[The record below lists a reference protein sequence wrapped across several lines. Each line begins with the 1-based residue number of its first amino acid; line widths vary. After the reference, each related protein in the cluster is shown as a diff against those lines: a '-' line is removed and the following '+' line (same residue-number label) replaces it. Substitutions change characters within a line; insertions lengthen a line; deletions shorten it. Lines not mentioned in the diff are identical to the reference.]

1 MILLWPA
8 IALVA
13 VSFPIGIL
21 IGVTGIGGAA
31 LMTPFLI
38 LVLGVR
44 PDLAVGTDLAYSMFT
59 KAAGSWLH
67 WKQGHVDLRLVGK
80 LAMASLPAAILGTFT
95 MTRLHHGAE
104 GDARLK
110 AVIGVVLLVVA
121 AISMWRGREIPGRPL
136 EIPGQGTRARL
147 TLATLAY
154 AAVAGFLVGLTS
166 IGSGSLILPLLMIV
180 NRLPVVRAVGTD
192 IFHAAI
198 LVTFSSALHAS
209 AGSVNWAVVPWLLA
223 GSIPGV
229 VLGSRL
235 APRLPERTVRFA
247 VLAVLLV
254 SAFKL
259 LY

>member
-1 MILLWPA
+1 MIAVWHSSY
-8 IALVA
+8 LVA

-21 IGVTGIGGAA
+21 IGLTGIGGAA

-38 LVLGVR
+38 LGLGAR
-44 PDLAVGTDLAYSMFT
+44 PDLAIGTDLVYSMFT

-67 WKQGHVDLRLVGK
+67 WKQGHVDLRLAGK
-80 LAMASLPAAILGTFT
+80 LAVASLPSAALGTLA
-95 MTRLHHGAE
+95 MTSLHRGAN

-110 AVIGVVLLVVA
+110 AVIGGVLLIVA
-121 AISMWRGREIPGRPL
+121 AVSILRPRNHSAPAAG
-136 EIPGQGTRARL
+136 IRL
-147 TLATLAY
+147 TVATLAY
-154 AAVAGFLVGLTS
+154 ASIAGFLVGMTS

-192 IFHAAI
+192 IFHAAM
-198 LVTFSSALHAS
+198 LVAFSSALHAS
-209 AGSVNWAVVPWLLA
+209 IGGVNWEVVPWLLL

-229 VLGSRL
+229 VIGSRL
-235 APRLPERTVRFA
+235 APRLPERTMRLV

-259 LY
+259 LS

>member
-8 IALVA
+8 IALITA
-13 VSFPIGIL
+13 SFPIGIL

-44 PDLAVGTDLAYSMFT
+44 PDLAIGTDLAYSMFT

-67 WKQGHVDLRLVGK
+67 WRQGHVDLGLVGK
-80 LAMASLPAAILGTFT
+80 LASASLPAAILGTFT
-95 MTRLHHGAE
+95 MTRLHHGAQ
-104 GDARLK
+104 GDTRLK

-121 AISMWRGREIPGRPL
+121 AVSMWRRRELP
-136 EIPGQGTRARL
+136 EAFKGTRL
-147 TLATLAY
+147 TLATIAY

-198 LVTFSSALHAS
+198 LVAFSSALHAS
-209 AGSVNWAVVPWLLA
+209 VGQVNWAVVPWLLV

-247 VLAVLLV
+247 VVAVLLV

>member
-1 MILLWPA
+1 MILVWPA
-8 IALVA
+8 IFLVA

-67 WKQGHVDLRLVGK
+67 WRQGHVDLRLVEQ
-80 LAMASLPAAILGTFT
+80 LATASLPAAILGTFT
-95 MTRLHHGAE
+95 TTRLHHGAQ

-110 AVIGVVLLVVA
+110 AVIGAVLLVVA
-121 AISMWRGREIPGRPL
+121 AVSMWRRRELSRNWT
-136 EIPGQGTRARL
+136 GTRL
-147 TLATLAY
+147 TLVTLAY

-198 LVTFSSALHAS
+198 LVAFSSALHAS
-209 AGSVNWAVVPWLLA
+209 VGQVNWAVVPWLLM

>member
-1 MILLWPA
+1 
-8 IALVA
+8 V
-13 VSFPIGIL
+13 IGI
-21 IGVTGIGGAA
+21 
-31 LMTPFLI
+31 
-38 LVLGVR
+38 
-44 PDLAVGTDLAYSMFT
+44 
-59 KAAGSWLH
+59 
-67 WKQGHVDLRLVGK
+67 
-80 LAMASLPAAILGTFT
+80 
-95 MTRLHHGAE
+95 
-104 GDARLK
+104 
-110 AVIGVVLLVVA
+110 VLLVVA
-121 AISMWRGREIPGRPL
+121 AVSMWRPRKLSGHPRELPR
-136 EIPGQGTRARL
+136 QGTGTRL

-154 AAVAGFLVGLTS
+154 AGVAGFLVGLTS

-198 LVTFSSALHAS
+198 LVAFSSALHAS
-209 AGSVNWAVVPWLLA
+209 VGQVNWAVVPWLLV

-235 APRLPERTVRFA
+235 APRLPERTVRLA

>member
-1 MILLWPA
+1 MIILWPA
-8 IALVA
+8 ITLVA

-21 IGVTGIGGAA
+21 IGMTGIGGAA

-38 LVLGVR
+38 LALGVR

-59 KAAGSWLH
+59 KAAGSWMH
-67 WKQGHVDLRLVGK
+67 WRQGHVDLRLVGK

-104 GDARLK
+104 GRGVEGDAHFK
-110 AVIGVVLLVVA
+110 AVIGIVLLVVA
-121 AISMWRGREIPGRPL
+121 AVSMWRPQKL
-136 EIPGQGTRARL
+136 PGQWTGSRL

-154 AAVAGFLVGLTS
+154 AAIAGFLVGLTS

-198 LVTFSSALHAS
+198 LVAFSSALHAS
-209 AGSVNWAVVPWLLA
+209 IGSVNWEMVPWLLM

-235 APRLPERTVRFA
+235 APRLPERTVRLA
-247 VLAVLLV
+247 VLGVLLV

-259 LY
+259 LF

>member
-1 MILLWPA
+1 LHDAAIRMILLGPA
-8 IALVA
+8 ITLIA

-38 LVLGVR
+38 LVLGAR

-59 KAAGSWLH
+59 KAAGAWLH
-67 WKQGHVDLRLVGK
+67 WRQGHVDLRLVGK
-80 LAMASLPAAILGTFT
+80 LAAASLPGAILGTFT
-95 MTRLHHGAE
+95 MTRVYHGAQ

-110 AVIGVVLLVVA
+110 AVIGLVLLVVA
-121 AISMWRGREIPGRPL
+121 AVSIWRPRKPSE
-136 EIPGQGTRARL
+136 QVTGTRL

-154 AAVAGFLVGLTS
+154 AGVAGFLVGLTS

-180 NRLPVVRAVGTD
+180 NRLAVVRAVGTD

-198 LVTFSSALHAS
+198 LVAFSSALHAS
-209 AGSVNWAVVPWLLA
+209 VGQVNWAMVPWLLA

-259 LY
+259 LF